1 MPCGGPLVC
10 LCFAHG
16 IAFNRYAS
24 KLLPY
29 SRDSK
34 PHAVKLYAVT
44 APRLLLYYASLHQI
58 ARWNFAQNSSDF
70 VGLLCTIFYT
80 IYIIIGVRLVWTNPA
95 ILFTMGKHS
104 LFGILRH
111 LHALLGYSSIIT
123 LDAQKNAVHAI
134 CIFYTLQYSMVLLYF
149 CNLSFAFGVIVL
161 QMQHKTDSSMRIL
174 DRMMYI
180 DILFRCNNSYACPA
194 CKH

>member
-1 MPCGGPLVC
+1 MPIIVASIASVTIVYASFMLYTPLVC

-58 ARWNFAQNSSDF
+58 ARWNFAQNSSYF

-80 IYIIIGVRLVWTNPA
+80 IYI
-95 ILFTMGKHS
+95 
-104 LFGILRH
+104 
-111 LHALLGYSSIIT
+111 LL
-123 LDAQKNAVHAI
+123 
-134 CIFYTLQYSMVLLYF
+134 
-149 CNLSFAFGVIVL
+149 
-161 QMQHKTDSSMRIL
+161 
-174 DRMMYI
+174 
-180 DILFRCNNSYACPA
+180 
-194 CKH
+194 